1 MFQSIEK
8 GRCPL
13 SGLDPRLKL
22 FWAVSCSAVGLIFI
36 DFPVLT
42 LTLASVILVAILG
55 GIAGPIFRQ
64 LRGFW
69 LIILAIGA
77 IQFLTVGG
85 EPAFQILPRISQY
98 FGGLT
103 VTKEG
108 ILSGILSALRLLI
121 LTLPIFAVVATTSTN
136 DLIEALGWLGLPQKY
151 SLMMA
156 LAFNFMPVY
165 LADMRRVADAMRV
178 RAYEEIESGFLGR
191 IRALS
196 LALIPITMN
205 AIERA
210 DVVGRVLD
218 MRGFGSVKRKPSFRG
233 WGPRDR
239 LFLAYTI
246 LLLAFP
252 IFRFLAL
259 GLRLLP

>member
-1 MFQSIEK
+1 MLQSIDK
-8 GRCPL
+8 GRSPL

-22 FWAVSCSAVGLIFI
+22 LWAVSCSAVGLIFI

-42 LTLASVILVAILG
+42 ITLASVILLTILG
-55 GIAGPIFRQ
+55 KVAGPLFEQ

-69 LIILAIGA
+69 LIVLAIGA
-77 IQFLTVGG
+77 IQCLTVGG
-85 EPAFQILPRISQY
+85 EAALVILPSSPPY
-98 FGGLT
+98 FLGLI

-108 ILSGILSALRLLI
+108 ALSGVLSILRLLI

-136 DLIEALGWLGLPQKY
+136 DLIEAMNWLGLPQKY

-165 LADMRRVADAMRV
+165 LADMRRVMDAMRV
-178 RAYEEIESGFLGR
+178 RAYEGIERGFLGR

-210 DVVGRVLD
+210 DVVGRVLE
-218 MRGFGSVKRKPSFRG
+218 MRGFGSVKRRASFKG
-233 WGPRDR
+233 WGRSDR

-246 LLLAFP
+246 LLMAFP
-252 IFRFLAL
+252 IVRFLAL
-259 GLRLLP
+259 FHLHL